1 MLLAVGCHSMRPTLR
16 LWPWSSFHGVVRFFT
31 KPWGGI
37 SHTFTCQQRINTY
50 IHLGRSAPFTQKQ
63 TFPFTLSQTGGVIR
77 KKCHPGPTPEPLLFS
92 LCCVEIY
99 SVLSELRN
107 VWNDSRLLPKAER
120 RGNKII
126 CLPLHAHICA
136 KKKKKKKSASHP
148 ENGRTVASSEQE
160 AMQ

>member
-1 MLLAVGCHSMRPTLR
+1 M
-16 LWPWSSFHGVVRFFT
+16 
-31 KPWGGI
+31 
-37 SHTFTCQQRINTY
+37 
-50 IHLGRSAPFTQKQ
+50 FTQGAAHLSHKSNL
-63 TFPFTLSQTGGVIR
+63 FPSHFHRLAAFYE

-136 KKKKKKKSASHP
+136 KKKKKKSASHP

-160 AMQ
+160 AMQKSLKGFHLTSNTLPLWPDTLGWWGSTLPV